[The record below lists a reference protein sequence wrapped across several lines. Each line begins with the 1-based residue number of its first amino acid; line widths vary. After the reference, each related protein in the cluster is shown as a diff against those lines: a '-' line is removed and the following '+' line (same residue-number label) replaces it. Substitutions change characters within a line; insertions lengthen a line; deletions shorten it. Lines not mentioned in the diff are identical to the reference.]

1 MMKMPNIAPLLVA
14 TVCLCWPTTTS
25 AQAPRVP
32 PDTGFVLHDER
43 AVDRFVV
50 QRWVSAANPEVSPA
64 GFCECM
70 TVVYEGTRRLFNPTI
85 DSGITSVSTIRD
97 VTGDTL
103 AELVFITNSGGAHCC
118 ESTAIYSIERAGPRS
133 LLSINTDACTGELV
147 DLDKNGTSEFS
158 ACDPIFGYEFCS
170 FAFTPF
176 PPVVFAYDRPKGE
189 FVLSTPRFAR
199 YLQLQS
205 EADARA
211 QVKEYPNEAEVS
223 RCAALGPALGLIY
236 TGRVAQGQALFRKL
250 YTGPDA
256 MAVERKALEM
266 ARSSPLWVAR

>member
-1 MMKMPNIAPLLVA
+1 MKTWHVVPLIAVALLF
-14 TVCLCWPTTTS
+14 S
-25 AQAPRVP
+25 APMAGAQTPRVAP
-32 PDTGFVLHDER
+32 STGFIFLDEK

-50 QRWVSAANPEVSPA
+50 QRWVSAASPEVSPA

-70 TVVYEGTRRLFNPTI
+70 TVVYEGTRRLFTPALDGGT
-85 DSGITSVSTIRD
+85 TSVSVVGD
-97 VTGDTL
+97 VTGDRL
-103 AELVFITNSGGAHCC
+103 AELVFRSYSGGAHCC

-133 LLSINTDACTGELV
+133 LLSINTDACLGELV
-147 DLDKNGTSEFS
+147 DLDKNGASEFR
-158 ACDPIFGYEFCS
+158 ACDPMFGYAFCS

-176 PPVVFAYDRPKGE
+176 PPVVFSYDRQKGE
-189 FVLSTPRFAR
+189 FVLSTPRYAR

-205 EADARA
+205 ENEARSLM
-211 QVKEYPNEAEVS
+211 KEYPNEAEVS

-236 TGRVAQGQALFRKL
+236 TGRVARGQALFRKL

-266 ARSSPLWVAR
+266 ARSSPLWIAR